1 MRTTLDIPEALL
13 DQVQAIAGASTRRE
27 AVIIALDDY
36 LRRQRLQR
44 VLAAAGTLDLDID
57 TRAIRA
63 AGNRRTRGE

>member
-13 DQVQAIAGASTRRE
+13 DQVQAIAGAPTRRE

-44 VLAAAGTLDLDID
+44 VLAAAGTLDLDVD
-57 TRAIRA
+57 ARVIRA
-63 AGNRRTRGE
+63 AGDRRTRGE